1 MDLPFGINM
10 KNHYSR
16 KFLALTVITVLCSLK
31 LAKTLQVAN
40 FRTDFSGIDGEIQA
54 KNPNLASRE
63 LSVCVRLMPRFPR
76 SYAIIKAEQWALEL
90 YSNLGFVNFAN
101 PPRNSSSGASYSR
114 AFQYC
119 QPRLPGLVPTNFF
132 SVGFLQSK
140 MSVEKCG
147 FFKRNNQGL
156 H

>member
-1 MDLPFGINM
+1 M

-16 KFLALTVITVLCSLK
+16 KFLVLTVITVLCSLK
-31 LAKTLQVAN
+31 LAKTLQVAD
-40 FRTDFSGIDGEIQA
+40 FRTDFSGIDDSEIQS

-76 SYAIIKAEQWALEL
+76 SYTIIKAEQWALEL

-101 PPRNSSSGASYSR
+101 PRNSSSGASYSR

-119 QPRLPGLVPTNFF
+119 QPRLPGRVPNSF
-132 SVGFLQSK
+132 SVGSLQSK
-140 MSVEKCG
+140 MSVEKCV
-147 FFKRNNQGL
+147 FQKSKIKVCISYF
-156 H
+156 